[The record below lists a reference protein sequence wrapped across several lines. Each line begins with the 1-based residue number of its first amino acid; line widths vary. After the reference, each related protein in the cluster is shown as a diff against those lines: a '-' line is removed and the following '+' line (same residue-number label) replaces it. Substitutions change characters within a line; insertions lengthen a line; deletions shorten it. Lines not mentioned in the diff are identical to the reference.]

1 MSELP
6 EHSRTSGEELRDM
19 DDGASDRSGS
29 TPASPQ
35 SDSLLQVSTSEG
47 GGVGSPTK
55 SHVLEPSDQQAGEH
69 ALRQGEGRGHGSS
82 ERRRGHHLL
91 PRGHTLR

>member
-1 MSELP
+1 
-6 EHSRTSGEELRDM
+6 M

-47 GGVGSPTK
+47 GGVGSPTMFWSQVTNK
-55 SHVLEPSDQQAGEH
+55 PGNMPYVREKGEDMAVLNAVEAITYCLEDIPFDS
-69 ALRQGEGRGHGSS
+69 
-82 ERRRGHHLL
+82 
-91 PRGHTLR
+91 